1 MERRLGTPGWQLR
14 MTCSLQIH
22 VLSLQHVA
30 AVWGHVAWPH
40 LMPGVEITSSTLQSA
55 TWDSLTATRTLAN
68 QRRAWGHVPRLHQSQ
83 LT

>member
-1 MERRLGTPGWQLR
+1 

-22 VLSLQHVA
+22 VLSLQQVP

-55 TWDSLTATRTLAN
+55 TWDSLTATRTLTN
-68 QRRAWGHVPRLHQSQ
+68 QR
-83 LT
+83 